1 MNIKESDLLTIFFSQ
16 KSRLSPDSEAKFF
29 CEAGLD
35 KDGFEVKYISDY
47 KGIQH

>member
-1 MNIKESDLLTIFFSQ
+1 MQTIFFSQ

>member
-1 MNIKESDLLTIFFSQ
+1 ML
-16 KSRLSPDSEAKFF
+16 PDAEAQHY

-47 KGIQH
+47 KGSFFFSFNTYFLIDI

>member
-1 MNIKESDLLTIFFSQ
+1 ML
-16 KSRLSPDSEAKFF
+16 PDAEAQHY

-47 KGIQH
+47 KGSFFFPLILIFLLIFE